1 MIYDNIT
8 QIMNNTPI
16 INASNTTKHLG
27 IEGNLFVKLEYLLP
41 GMSKKDRIALNIIKK
56 AEEKGI
62 LKPNQPV
69 VELTSG
75 NTGIGLA
82 LVCKQTQHPFTAV
95 MSAGNSMER
104 VKMIKALGADVVLVD
119 QEKNS
124 QKGMVSGADLALAE
138 KKAKQLC
145 KELNAFMASQFDN
158 FDNAYAHEMT
168 TAEEIYNQSNGC
180 IDAFVDFI
188 GTGGSF
194 AGISLG
200 LKSKNNEIFCY
211 GVEPQSAS
219 YYADKHYSGSH
230 CIQGGGYFREIT
242 FFENIKYLFDG
253 FITVSDQ
260 EAIQL
265 CRILAAHDGIFAGYS
280 TGANAA
286 AAIKLLK
293 NDFKNK
299 NIVILA
305 NDTGLKY
312 MSTPLWSE

>member
-1 MIYDNIT
+1 MIYENIT

-16 INASNTTKHLG
+16 VNASKTAEYFG
-27 IEGNLFVKLEYLLP
+27 ARGNLFVKLEYLLP
-41 GMSKKDRIALNIIKK
+41 GMSKKDRVAFNIIKK
-56 AEEKGI
+56 AEEKGL

-82 LVCKQTQHPFTAV
+82 LVCKQTNHPFTAV

-104 VKMIKALGADVVLVD
+104 VKMIKALGADVILVE
-119 QEKNS
+119 QGKNS
-124 QKGMVSGADLALAE
+124 EKGMVSGGDLALAE

-145 KELNAFMASQFDN
+145 DESGAFMASQFDN
-158 FDNAYAHEMT
+158 CDNAYAHEMM
-168 TAEEIYNQSNGC
+168 TAQEIYEQSNGC

-194 AGISLG
+194 AGISMG
-200 LKSKNNEIFCY
+200 LKAKNRNIFCY
-211 GVEPQSAS
+211 GVEPQNAS
-219 YYADKHYSGSH
+219 YYKDNHYKGSH

-242 FFENIKYLFDG
+242 FFKNIKNIFDG
-253 FITVSDQ
+253 FITVSDE
-260 EAIQL
+260 EAIEA
-265 CRILAAHDGIFAGYS
+265 CRILASYDGIFAGYS

-286 AAIKLLK
+286 AAIKLLQK
-293 NDFKNK
+293 DFENK
-299 NIVILA
+299 NIIILA

-312 MSTPLWSE
+312 MSTSLWSE

>member
-1 MIYDNIT
+1 MIYENIT

-16 INASNTTKHLG
+16 INASNTAKHFG
-27 IEGNLFVKLEYLLP
+27 VSGNLFVKLEYLLP
-41 GMSKKDRIALNIIKK
+41 GMSKKDRVALNIIKK
-56 AEEKGI
+56 AEKKG
-62 LKPNQPV
+62 LLSPNQPV

-82 LVCKQTQHPFTAV
+82 LVCQQTNHPFVAV

-104 VKMIKALGADVVLVD
+104 VKMIKALGADVVLVE
-119 QEKNS
+119 QEQNS
-124 QKGMVSGADLALAE
+124 EKGMVSGADLALAE
-138 KKAKQLC
+138 KKATQLC
-145 KELNAFMASQFDN
+145 AELGAFMASQFDN
-158 FDNAYAHEMT
+158 YDNAYAHEMT
-168 TAEEIYNQSNGC
+168 TAQEIYEQCNGC

-200 LKSKNNEIFCY
+200 LKAKNKNIGCY
-211 GVEPQSAS
+211 GVEPQNAS
-219 YYADKHYSGSH
+219 YYANKHHNGNH

-242 FFENIKYLFDG
+242 FFKNIKNIFDG
-253 FITVSDQ
+253 FITITDD
-260 EAIQL
+260 EAIDA
-265 CRILAAHDGIFAGYS
+265 CRILASHDGIFSGYS

-293 NDFKNK
+293 EDLANK
-299 NIVILA
+299 NIIILA

-312 MSTPLWSE
+312 MSTSLWSE